1 MIDYDELVNSQA
13 KKTACW
19 PSLKSLR
26 SRHIGVKGNMPETFG
41 DRLRRI
47 REEKRLN
54 QAELAERTGFQPSAI
69 SHFESGR
76 RAPSFDNLK
85 KLADS
90 LAVTI
95 DFLLGRETLPTT
107 AGPVAEK
114 LFRNFEKMTA
124 EDQDDLSKFAAMLA
138 EKNRRRQENK

>member
-1 MIDYDELVNSQA
+1 
-13 KKTACW
+13 
-19 PSLKSLR
+19 
-26 SRHIGVKGNMPETFG
+26 MPETFG

-54 QAELAERTGFQPSAI
+54 QSDLAGRTGFQPSAI

-85 KLADS
+85 KLADA

-114 LFRNFEKMTA
+114 LFRNFEQMTA
-124 EDQDDLSKFAAMLA
+124 EDQDDLAKFAAMLA
-138 EKNRRRQENK
+138 DKNRRRQEDK

>member
-1 MIDYDELVNSQA
+1 MAES
-13 KKTACW
+13 
-19 PSLKSLR
+19 
-26 SRHIGVKGNMPETFG
+26 FG

-54 QAELAERTGFQPSAI
+54 QSDLAERTGFQPSAI

-85 KLADS
+85 KLADA

-95 DFLLGRETLPTT
+95 DFLIGRETLPTT

-114 LFRNFEKMTA
+114 LFRNFEQMTA

-138 EKNRRRQENK
+138 EKNRLRQEDK

>member
-1 MIDYDELVNSQA
+1 
-13 KKTACW
+13 
-19 PSLKSLR
+19 
-26 SRHIGVKGNMPETFG
+26 MPESFG
-41 DRLRRI
+41 ERLRRI

-54 QAELAERTGFQPSAI
+54 QSDLAERAGFQPSAL

-85 KLADS
+85 KLADA

-95 DFLLGRETLPTT
+95 DFLLGRETVPTS
-107 AGPVAEK
+107 AGPVAGK

-124 EDQDDLSKFAAMLA
+124 EDQDILATFAAILA
-138 EKNRRRQENK
+138 EKNCRRRQKGKN

>member
-1 MIDYDELVNSQA
+1 
-13 KKTACW
+13 
-19 PSLKSLR
+19 
-26 SRHIGVKGNMPETFG
+26 MPESFG
-41 DRLRRI
+41 ERLRRI

-54 QAELAERTGFQPSAI
+54 QADLAERTGFQPSAI

-85 KLADS
+85 KLADA

-95 DFLLGRETLPTT
+95 DFLLGRETVPTT

-114 LFRNFEKMTA
+114 LFRNFEQMTA
-124 EDQDDLSKFAAMLA
+124 EDQDDLAKFAAMLA
-138 EKNRRRQENK
+138 EKNRRRQEDK

>member
-1 MIDYDELVNSQA
+1 MTES
-13 KKTACW
+13 
-19 PSLKSLR
+19 
-26 SRHIGVKGNMPETFG
+26 FG
-41 DRLRRI
+41 ERLRRI

-54 QAELAERTGFQPSAI
+54 QSDLAVRTGFQPSAI

-85 KLADS
+85 KLADA

-95 DFLLGRETLPTT
+95 DFLLGRETVPTT

-114 LFRNFEKMTA
+114 LFRNFEQMTA
-124 EDQDDLSKFAAMLA
+124 EDQDDLAKFAAMLA
-138 EKNRRRQENK
+138 EKNRRRQEDK

>member
-1 MIDYDELVNSQA
+1 MAES
-13 KKTACW
+13 
-19 PSLKSLR
+19 
-26 SRHIGVKGNMPETFG
+26 FG

-47 REEKRLN
+47 REEQRLN
-54 QAELAERTGFQPSAI
+54 QSDLAERTGFQPSAI

-85 KLADS
+85 KLADA

-95 DFLLGRETLPTT
+95 DFLIGRETLPTT

-114 LFRNFEKMTA
+114 LFRNFEQMTA

-138 EKNRRRQENK
+138 EKNRLRQEDK